1 MNTLEDTKTAFLTLG
16 TTSTP
21 PPPPPFIL
29 YACPSLRISFP
40 EGAVFSRG
48 EQLLLRELEKCP
60 QQQQQQHF
68 YLQPEPNYTFTKS
81 NKRKYD
87 KVQKEELD

>member
-1 MNTLEDTKTAFLTLG
+1 M
-16 TTSTP
+16 
-21 PPPPPFIL
+21 
-29 YACPSLRISFP
+29 
-40 EGAVFSRG
+40 FSRR

-60 QQQQQQHF
+60 QQQQQQQL
-68 YLQPEPNYTFTKS
+68 YLHPELNYTFTKS